1 MKPSF
6 DRAAFGFFL
15 LLIVWAPIP
24 LGSNRPWA
32 WALLEIGIFATGLLW
47 LAAHLRREVGITP
60 AARAAWP
67 ALALFGIWLAWITLQ
82 WIPLPTG
89 WVQSLSPLAAELHAV
104 VDGGVGERSI
114 TLSIE
119 PHATKVFW
127 LKSCAW
133 ALAFVLTLLLVDSS
147 RRLWWIGGAFVASG
161 LVQAIFGSLMHLGGE
176 NVVVLDTLVVHASQ
190 ASGFY
195 VNRNHLAGLLEMTL
209 AIGVGLMIAQLDDR
223 SGRRWK
229 QVARDLLQV
238 VLSYKA
244 VLRVLLV
251 IMVVAL
257 VMTRSRTGN
266 TAFFVSLLVAGAIGL
281 ILSRRA
287 TRSTVI
293 LIASLIVVDIFIIG
307 AWFGVDKTIK
317 RIEET
322 TTEQVRE
329 RVDPAIYAV
338 KMVHDYPV
346 FGTGG
351 GTFYNAYPR
360 YRGADIIP
368 FYDHVHNDYMQIATE
383 TGLPGLALLGAIVLL
398 SFFAAVF
405 AQSRRHNPLAR
416 GVAFGVVMG
425 VTALTIHSAVDFNLQ
440 IPANAFIF
448 TVLLALG
455 WVALHLERHEIRGRR
470 GKRGKRGK
478 RGQTPVD
485 KSDRDSPESSMRDLS
500 TGV

>member
-6 DRAAFGFFL
+6 DRAAFGLFL

-32 WALLEIGIFATGLLW
+32 WALLEIGIFTTGLLW

-67 ALALFGIWLAWITLQ
+67 ALALFGLWLAWIALQ
-82 WIPLPTG
+82 WIPLPAG
-89 WVQSLSPLAAELHAV
+89 WVRTLSPLAAELQTAGS
-104 VDGGVGERSI
+104 DSTTSMI

-119 PHATKVFW
+119 PHATNVFW

-133 ALAFVLTLLLVDSS
+133 ATAFVLTLLLVDS
-147 RRLWWIGGAFVASG
+147 RKRLWWIGGAFVASG

-176 NVVVLDTLVVHASQ
+176 NIVVFDTLVVHASQ

-223 SGRRWK
+223 SGRRWM

-244 VLRVLLV
+244 ALRVLLV
-251 IMVVAL
+251 VMVVAL

-266 TAFFVSLLVAGAIGL
+266 TAFFASLLVAGAIGL
-281 ILSRRA
+281 ILSRHA

-307 AWFGVDKTIK
+307 AWFGVDKTVK

-338 KMVHDYPV
+338 KIMHDYPV

-351 GTFYNAYPR
+351 GTFYNAYSR

-398 SFFAAVF
+398 SFFAAVL
-405 AQSRRHNPLAR
+405 AQSRRRDPLAR

-425 VTALTIHSAVDFNLQ
+425 VTALAIHSAVDFNLQ

-455 WVALHLERHEIRGRR
+455 WAALYLERGGASRPEN
-470 GKRGKRGK
+470 

-485 KSDRDSPESSMRDLS
+485 KS
-500 TGV
+500 